1 MQLSRE
7 MHMDVDIIMR
17 WSLDKIYEHMA
28 FYMSETPEWKEQYA
42 ESLISPEQ
50 KAQRLAQ
57 FLGGK

>member
-1 MQLSRE
+1 